1 MHRIKVGL
9 VAAVVLLVA
18 TVSIFLTVTDSLR
31 DAEEKQVAAEVAR
44 AARLHSQMA
53 RLEAVDFTNL
63 TSGLSKKRPGLSG
76 VFDKSG
82 EAAQREAAFS
92 ECESI
97 NAFLQGQLSRKADIV
112 AVIGSDGKLIAR
124 DLNPNANV
132 GDDFKSQFKA
142 VASALTGNADHSV
155 GWLTGHMTSIA
166 VAPIAKADGRV
177 LGALLIGYVVSARDA
192 QSKRDLVGADV
203 AYYFDGKVQTS
214 SFTEGDLENGKEDGN
229 RTQALSSPLF
239 LAPSGSKPGL
249 EAISK
254 GTATDIFAVSL
265 DGHEYEA
272 IAAPFYPGEK
282 HAGVVVLRTLAPGE
296 AQAHTAGGKVLLL
309 GGLGILIAIFA
320 SVMTAKRF
328 INPLDKIELGVAEV
342 INGNIDY
349 TFRPVGPDF
358 EGLSNSLN
366 VMLARLLGKE
376 DPTEEEVDDDTET
389 PRWRSDQIIVEDL
402 PAAPSAQ
409 ATTDAA
415 ALTLAGESEASYF
428 PRLFNEYAAAMKAAG
443 KPTKGMAVQ
452 LFTAKLRLIEGG
464 LKEKWSC
471 KQVRFRV
478 ATSGSEVT
486 LKPVP
491 IF

>member
-1 MHRIKVGL
+1 
-9 VAAVVLLVA
+9 
-18 TVSIFLTVTDSLR
+18 
-31 DAEEKQVAAEVAR
+31 
-44 AARLHSQMA
+44 
-53 RLEAVDFTNL
+53 
-63 TSGLSKKRPGLSG
+63 
-76 VFDKSG
+76 
-82 EAAQREAAFS
+82 
-92 ECESI
+92 
-97 NAFLQGQLSRKADIV
+97 
-112 AVIGSDGKLIAR
+112 
-124 DLNPNANV
+124 
-132 GDDFKSQFKA
+132 
-142 VASALTGNADHSV
+142 
-155 GWLTGHMTSIA
+155 MT
-166 VAPIAKADGRV
+166 
-177 LGALLIGYVVSARDA
+177 ARDA

-203 AYYFDGKVQTS
+203 AYFFDGKVQTS

-229 RTQALSSPLF
+229 RTQALNSALF
-239 LAPSGSKPGL
+239 QGGNKPGS
-249 EAISK
+249 EALAK
-254 GTATDIFAVSL
+254 GAATDIFTVSL
-265 DGHEYEA
+265 DGRDYMA
-272 IAAPFYPGEK
+272 IAAPLYAGEK
-282 HAGVVVLRTLAPGE
+282 TAGVVVLRTLAPGE
-296 AQAHTAGGKVLLL
+296 AEARGAGGKVLLL
-309 GGLGILIAIFA
+309 GGLGLLVAIIA

-376 DPTEEEVDDDTET
+376 DPNEEEVDDDTET

-402 PAAPSAQ
+402 PAAPNPQ
-409 ATTDAA
+409 ATNDPAT
-415 ALTLAGESEASYF
+415 LTLAGESEASYF
-428 PRLFNEYAAAMKAAG
+428 PRLYNEYAAAMKAAG

-478 ATSGSEVT
+478 ATSGDEVT

>member
-18 TVSIFLTVTDSLR
+18 TVSIFLSVTESLR
-31 DAEEKQVAAEVAR
+31 DAEEKEVAAEVSR

-63 TSGLSKKRPGLSG
+63 AARLSKRAGLGG

-97 NAFLQGQLSRKADIV
+97 NALLQGQLSRKADIV
-112 AVIGSDGKLIAR
+112 AVIGGDGKLIAR

-132 GDDFKSQFKA
+132 GDDFKSPFKA

-155 GWLTGHMTSIA
+155 GWLTGHMTSLA
-166 VAPIAKADGRV
+166 VAPIAKGDGRV

-229 RTQALSSPLF
+229 RTQALSGPLF
-239 LAPSGSKPGL
+239 GQGNNKPGL
-249 EAISK
+249 DAIAK
-254 GTATDIFAVSL
+254 GTATDIFPVSL

-296 AQAHTAGGKVLLL
+296 AQARAAGAKVLVL
-309 GGLGILIAIFA
+309 GGLGLLIAIIA

-376 DPTEEEVDDDTET
+376 DPTEEEVDDDAET

-402 PAAPSAQ
+402 PAPSAQ

-443 KPTKGMAVQ
+443 KPTKGITVQ
-452 LFTAKLRLIEGG
+452 AFTAKLRLIEGG
-464 LKEKWSC
+464 LKQKWKC
-471 KQVRFRV
+471 RMVRFKV
-478 ATSGSEVT
+478 NTQGEQVT
-486 LKPVP
+486 LKPIP
-491 IF
+491 IN